1 MPCRGRRLG
10 PLGPPAVYATQGAT
24 DPPTFTLFASR
35 ALPQTYLRYLERK
48 IREHFG
54 FGPTPL
60 KLRVRRR
67 DG

>member
-1 MPCRGRRLG
+1 MHPSPGGRIL
-10 PLGPPAVYATQGAT
+10 YATQGAT
-24 DPPTFTLFASR
+24 DPPTFTLFSNKSQ
-35 ALPQTYLRYLERK
+35 PPTYLRYIERK

-67 DG
+67 AG